1 MIRSEAEAQQ
11 GSHGRRPL
19 FLIKLGMRADL
30 ACRGRI
36 RAYHRHPDAAGLFY
50 LLPMMT
56 PVIFYLVAPAV
67 ITSDDKGGLIPVGR
81 HRLQRIPQVC
91 DRQTLPASAS
101 HPG

>member
-1 MIRSEAEAQQ
+1 MIRPEPEAQQ
-11 GSHGRRPL
+11 GSHRRRPL
-19 FLIKLGMRADL
+19 LLIKLRMGADL

-67 ITSDDKGGLIPVGR
+67 IAGDDKGGLVLVGR
-81 HRLQRIPQVC
+81 HRLQRIP
-91 DRQTLPASAS
+91 
-101 HPG
+101 